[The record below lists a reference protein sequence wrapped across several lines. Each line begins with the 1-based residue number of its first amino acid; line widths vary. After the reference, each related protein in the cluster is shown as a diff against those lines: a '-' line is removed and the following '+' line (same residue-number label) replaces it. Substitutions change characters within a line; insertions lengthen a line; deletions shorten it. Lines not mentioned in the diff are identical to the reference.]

1 MSRAT
6 HTASAPVSGSVARTG
21 RSYDAYRVPRE
32 LAPGFMDNGIISA
45 NHPIVQQFVAF
56 AARKLLAA
64 EALDAATGR
73 AAVADRHRSPK
84 HPEVTLWRLEE
95 GGVACVGD
103 VEDALGAPVPARLA
117 EAIFA
122 LAALAVYAFPMR
134 PAHWAFWA
142 ENSQKRVSGLIHGV
156 VCECSDCVWSTGS
169 WLTED
174 GGMSGA
180 DPKVI
185 HVPNGVSWDSADRA
199 VKDLRFWHK
208 GWREEDT
215 QGPLERRRSPRKPK
229 KSASGDIPPSSAT
242 KQQVKNT
249 NGKRPAPDDG
259 PSQSTKRRRKAK
271 DDMAGTNEETGTPR
285 RSRRTRKEVQEASSS
300 TSSSSMALAVDDSAG
315 MAVDMEA
322 VQAVEDTEASTA
334 AGSQNPPA
342 AKSTRR
348 PRGKAAATRRPA
360 AKRKARNTRKAP
372 SGGSPCESPSLSA
385 QSPITIRIPP
395 RSATSSPAV
404 ATRELADG
412 APALTWDEP
421 TVAASP
427 WSSCDT
433 AVEPSTG
440 VTTRVGTPQPDL
452 EGKVKPGS
460 LRPKVAPEV
469 AGRLST
475 KMGRRA
481 LRNR

>member
-32 LAPGFMDNGIISA
+32 LAPGFMDNGTISA

-64 EALDAATGR
+64 EALDAATGH
-73 AAVADRHRSPK
+73 AAIADRHRSPK

-142 ENSQKRVSGLIHGV
+142 ENSQKRVSRLIHGV
-156 VCECSDCVWSTGS
+156 VC
-169 WLTED
+169 
-174 GGMSGA
+174 A

-229 KSASGDIPPSSAT
+229 KSTSDDIPPSSAT

-249 NGKRPAPDDG
+249 NGKRPASDDG
-259 PSQSTKRRRKAK
+259 PSQSKKRRRKAK

-300 TSSSSMALAVDDSAG
+300 TASSSTALAVDDSAR

-348 PRGKAAATRRPA
+348 PRGKAAATKRPA
-360 AKRKARNTRKAP
+360 AKRKARTTRKAP
-372 SGGSPCESPSLSA
+372 SGGSPSKKTSLSA
-385 QSPITIRIPP
+385 PSPITIRIPP

-440 VTTRVGTPQPDL
+440 VTTRVGTPQTDL
-452 EGKVKPGS
+452 EVKVEPES
-460 LRPKVAPEV
+460 LNPIVV
-469 AGRLST
+469 LGFS
-475 KMGRRA
+475 
-481 LRNR
+481 NC